1 MPLPVINLDD
11 RTFEQLFDDLRRRIA
26 VYVPEWTDHNE
37 SDPGIALLQLFCWLQ
52 EMTFYRMNRVPDKMF
67 IEFLRL
73 VGIELTAPAPAH
85 ADLTF
90 ALNVKDLPTAVAIP
104 KGTQVTLA
112 GGSSGSN
119 SGPIIFETDDNLFA
133 VGAQIL
139 AVQVYD
145 AARFQLFRVQN
156 FSFGDAIQALS
167 NGPQTGCAFAVGFDS
182 VFPPGRYSMLVRV
195 VDTATP
201 FVQARGS
208 GIDSYTPPVNALWE
222 YSTGDPLN
230 WSPLS
235 VAQDD
240 TRSLTKTGYLQF
252 DAPTDGDTLQYGLW
266 NDPAQPLFWLRY
278 RIVSVLGGGYE
289 TPPQVSSVL
298 INTISATNAVTE
310 TLEVLGYSTG
320 LPNQSFTLAHS
331 PVLAMP
337 AGVTGRVQVQEE
349 ESGSYVTWTEVPN
362 FDSSLRT
369 DTHYTLDS
377 STGLVQFGDGKNG
390 KIPRALT
397 SGSVNQTSFERN
409 IRATEYRWG
418 GGAAGIAGANK
429 ITSLNSPVPYVST
442 VTNVAPSYGGSDEES
457 LDDAKARA
465 PMVIRTMTRA
475 VTADDFA
482 FLAEG
487 TPGANIRRAVA
498 YPLLNPNYRIKRP
511 ISGGLP
517 APEVPIPGV
526 VTVIVVPDSTDLM
539 PTPSSATLGLVA
551 DWLDQHRLLTAEL
564 YVAAPRYRLVH
575 IRARVIAD
583 PSADSGVV
591 QQQLTAALLAYFHP
605 LTGGPKGQGWDF
617 GGTIDFSGTYR
628 QILSVPGVQ
637 RIDTSSVATFVDDEL
652 VPACTDYPLEPDE
665 LVYSIDH
672 ELEVTYS

>member
-11 RTFEQLFDDLRRRIA
+11 RNFERLYDDLRRRIA

-52 EMTFYRMNRVPDKMF
+52 EMTFYRLNRVPDKMF

-90 ALNVKDLPTAVAIP
+90 TLSVKNLPSAAPIP

-112 GGSSGSN
+112 GGSSGTS

-133 VGAQIL
+133 VGATIL
-139 AVQVYD
+139 AVQVYN
-145 AARFQLFRVQN
+145 AARFQLFRVQT
-156 FSFGDAIQALS
+156 FSFGDAIPALS
-167 NGPQTGCAFAVGFDS
+167 STPQTGCAFAVGFDS
-182 VFPPGRYSMLVRV
+182 TFPAGRYSMLVRV
-195 VDTATP
+195 VDTANP
-201 FVQARGS
+201 FVQARGT
-208 GIDSYTPPVNALWE
+208 GLDSYTPPVNALWE
-222 YSTGDPLN
+222 YSTGDPLF
-230 WSPLS
+230 WRPLS

-240 TRSLTKTGYLQF
+240 TRALTRTGYLTF
-252 DAPTDGDTLQYGLW
+252 DAPADGGTLQYGLW

-278 RIVSVLGGGYE
+278 RIANLLGGGYE
-289 TPPQVSSVL
+289 TPPQISSVL

-310 TLEVLGYSTG
+310 SDEVLGYSTG
-320 LPNQSFTLAHS
+320 LPNQSFTLAHA

-337 AGVTGRVQVQEE
+337 AGVTGRIVVQEE
-349 ESGSYVTWTEVPN
+349 EDGDYLPWTEVAN
-362 FDSSLRT
+362 FGASSRS
-369 DTHYTLDS
+369 DTHYTLDA

-390 KIPRALT
+390 KIPHALT
-397 SGSVNQTSFERN
+397 TGSVSQTSFERN
-409 IRATEYRWG
+409 IRTTQYRWG
-418 GGAAGIAGANK
+418 GGAAGLAGANT
-429 ITSLNSPVPYVST
+429 ITSINSPVPYVSA

-465 PMVIRTMTRA
+465 PQVIRTMTRA
-475 VTADDFA
+475 VTSDDFA

-498 YPLLNPNYRIKRP
+498 YPLLSPTYRIKRSA
-511 ISGGLP
+511 SGGLP

-526 VTVIVVPDSTDLM
+526 VTVIVVPDSTDPK
-539 PTPSSATLGLVA
+539 PTPSTATLGLVA
-551 DWLDQHRLLTAEL
+551 NWLDQHRLLTAEL
-564 YVAAPRYRLVH
+564 FVAPPRYRLVH

-583 PSADSGVV
+583 PSADGGVV
-591 QQQLTAALLAYFHP
+591 QQKLVAALLAYFHP
-605 LTGGPKGQGWDF
+605 LTGGLKGQGWDF
-617 GGTIDFSGTYR
+617 GGTIDFSATYR

-652 VPACTDYPLEPDE
+652 VPSCTDYPLEPDE

-672 ELEVTYS
+672 EIEVTYS